1 MQNKVLTNCNF
12 PTERQI
18 ALLDGRT
25 ITVPL
30 FSTYSLEN
38 HDRLKVTLKFGIF
51 FKKSALDQALANI
64 ITDML
69 STHSIKY
76 ISTILYAFEAWTLL
90 QDFTDSNE
98 IDFQKLLLL
107 QKTQSSYPAF
117 ILPILRKLSL
127 NFPELITDEV
137 KDFLNNPTT
146 WEERSPAYF
155 KLIVNDPEKGVFTTQ
170 ELENLHDNLNLAF
183 SKKKLNQFEYT
194 LAWFFIATGARPV
207 QLARLKYNDIN
218 IIQNDVMIKMP
229 LAKGE
234 GIIDQGF
241 FLRKAP
247 TILADCLIQ
256 YISQSIHK
264 NTAISLFGLNP
275 SEIGEKI
282 QAIFRNLET
291 YSSRLEDKIPVNA
304 YRFRYTLATRALA
317 HGASDHEVAR
327 LLTHRSLSC
336 IKYYRASLPELQKPI
351 QDALAEEMSFFAHAF
366 KGKIITS
373 LDDAKF
379 KDSAIADFFRLAGK
393 NIGSCG
399 TQAKCYQNAPISC
412 LTCRYFEPLVDAPW
426 SKLLDHLLDDQ
437 AKEQE
442 DRIKEIS
449 TQAIEAV
456 KEIMSL
462 IEQRVN

>member
-1 MQNKVLTNCNF
+1 MKNNTLINCND

-38 HDRLKVTLKFGIF
+38 HDRLNVTLKFGIF
-51 FKKSALDQALANI
+51 FKKSTLDQALANI
-64 ITDML
+64 ITDLL

-76 ISTILYAFEAWTLL
+76 ISAILHAFEAWTLSP
-90 QDFTDSNE
+90 DFTNSNE
-98 IDFQKLLLL
+98 IDLPKLQLLH
-107 QKTQSSYPAF
+107 KIQSSYPAF

-137 KDFLNNPTT
+137 KDFLNNPTS
-146 WEERSPAYF
+146 WEERNPAYF

-170 ELENLHDNLNLAF
+170 ELENLHNNLNLAF
-183 SKKKLNQFEYT
+183 SQKKLNQFDYT
-194 LAWFFIATGARPV
+194 MAWFFIATGARPV
-207 QLARLKYNDIN
+207 QLSRLKFNDIN

-229 LAKGE
+229 LAKGK

-247 TILADCLIQ
+247 TILADCLIR
-256 YISQSIHK
+256 YISKFTQK
-264 NTAISLFGLNP
+264 NIDTPLFDLNP
-275 SEIGEKI
+275 NEISTRIKV
-282 QAIFRNLET
+282 IFENLDT
-291 YSSRLEDKIPVNA
+291 YSSRLEGKIPVNA

-317 HGASDHEVAR
+317 NGASDHEVAR

-336 IKYYRASLPELQKPI
+336 IRYYRASLPELQKPI

-373 LDDAKF
+373 LNDATF
-379 KDSAIADFFRLAGK
+379 KNSAIADFFRLAGK

-412 LTCRYFEPLVDAPW
+412 LTCPYFEPLIDAPW
-426 SKLLDHLLDDQ
+426 GSLLDHLLDDQ

-442 DRIKEIS
+442 ERIKEIS

-462 IEQRVN
+462 IKEI

>member
-1 MQNKVLTNCNF
+1 MQNSALTVSNF
-12 PTERQI
+12 LTERQI
-18 ALLDGRT
+18 ILLDGRKVK
-25 ITVPL
+25 VPL
-30 FSTYSLEN
+30 FSTYSLVN
-38 HDRLKVTLKFGIF
+38 HDQLKIPLKFGIF
-51 FKKSALDQALANI
+51 VKKSPLDQALANI

-76 ISTILYAFEAWTLL
+76 ISTILHAFDAWTLL
-90 QDFTDSNE
+90 PDFKYSNAIDFT
-98 IDFQKLLLL
+98 KLQLL
-107 QKTQSSYPAF
+107 QKIQSSYPTF

-127 NFPELITDEV
+127 NFPNLVDDEV
-137 KDFLNNPTT
+137 KDFLNNPTI
-146 WEERSPAYF
+146 WEERNPAYF
-155 KLIVNDPEKGVFTTQ
+155 KLIVNDPEKGVFTKQ

-183 SKKKLNQFEYT
+183 SQKKLSQYDYT
-194 LAWFFIATGARPV
+194 LAWFVIATGARPV
-207 QLARLKYNDIN
+207 QLSRLKLNDIN

-247 TILADCLIQ
+247 TILADCLIR
-256 YISQSIHK
+256 YISKFTQK
-264 NTAISLFGLNP
+264 NIDTPLFNLNP
-275 SEIGEKI
+275 TEISKRI
-282 QAIFRNLET
+282 KVIFENLDT
-291 YSSRLEDKIPVNA
+291 YSSRLEGKIPVNT

-317 HGASDHEVAR
+317 NGASDHEVAR

-336 IKYYRASLPELQKPI
+336 IRYYRASLPELQKPI

-373 LDDAKF
+373 LNDATF
-379 KDSAIADFFRLAGK
+379 KNSAIADFFRLAGK

-412 LTCRYFEPLVDAPW
+412 LTCPYFEPLIDAPW
-426 SKLLDHLLDDQ
+426 GSLLDHLLDDQ

-442 DRIKEIS
+442 ERIKEIS

-462 IEQRVN
+462 IKEI